1 MPRPQDDQAVGGG
14 EANQVRDDGEHGGR
28 GVDTYWLV
36 IVLCGHE
43 ATGTTGTIKPRYD
56 RTGKTADRCSELALD
71 S

>member
-36 IVLCGHE
+36 MVLCGHE
-43 ATGTTGTIKPRYD
+43 ATGTAAP
-56 RTGKTADRCSELALD
+56 
-71 S
+71 